1 MTAWFLTSSFFS
13 WWSLE
18 SNSQN
23 EWTGTSRKLA
33 SSLVWKDLR
42 KHSLTWKRHN
52 GGLDKRPFYWW
63 FQSCWNIYER
73 PPKPPT
79 FWNSYTRTLILDT
92 IMKLSGTIGVT
103 QKTMTLDTHVRLILL
118 QTLNPQERWGTHK
131 KRWPFQPRLFADV
144 IGLVRCSY
152 VFDLHCCSG
161 KVFHFPISILPWFP
175 LHRFIYVDR
184 NVFKTPPAVVLF
196 VSSTDSGTD
205 PHDFEERFLHY
216 KMIQSSNWI
225 SSL

>member
-1 MTAWFLTSSFFS
+1 MAAWFLTSSFFS

-52 GGLDKRPFYWW
+52 GGLDKRPSYWW
-63 FQSCWNIYER
+63 FQSCWNI
-73 PPKPPT
+73 
-79 FWNSYTRTLILDT
+79 
-92 IMKLSGTIGVT
+92 
-103 QKTMTLDTHVRLILL
+103 
-118 QTLNPQERWGTHK
+118 
-131 KRWPFQPRLFADV
+131 
-144 IGLVRCSY
+144 Y

>member
-1 MTAWFLTSSFFS
+1 MQSS
-13 WWSLE
+13 
-18 SNSQN
+18 
-23 EWTGTSRKLA
+23 
-33 SSLVWKDLR
+33 
-42 KHSLTWKRHN
+42 
-52 GGLDKRPFYWW
+52 
-63 FQSCWNIYER
+63 YER

-152 VFDLHCCSG
+152 VWSDSERQVHPTMEKLEELQLHVVPRRASEATLSRDCSQLLTASWDRSA
-161 KVFHFPISILPWFP
+161 KLWP
-175 LHRFIYVDR
+175 LQTFRKTRTAPKKKNIR
-184 NVFKTPPAVVLF
+184 NKKTWA
-196 VSSTDSGTD
+196 TN
-205 PHDFEERFLHY
+205 E
-216 KMIQSSNWI
+216 N
-225 SSL
+225 